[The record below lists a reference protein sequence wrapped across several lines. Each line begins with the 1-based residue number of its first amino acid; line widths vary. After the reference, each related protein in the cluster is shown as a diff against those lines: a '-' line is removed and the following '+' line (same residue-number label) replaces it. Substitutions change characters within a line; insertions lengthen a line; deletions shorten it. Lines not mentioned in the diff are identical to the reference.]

1 MPLGEARL
9 VCVGLSP
16 YQKHSLLPLL
26 HTGPHLSALHGQSAR
41 TGSSPQGAAGRATG
55 LCLCPPAVPR
65 AALLPKDLATMP
77 KGTQALQGP
86 ESLEIGICLSSVFQT
101 LETIL

>member
-1 MPLGEARL
+1 MCGPVPIPKA
-9 VCVGLSP
+9 LSP
-16 YQKHSLLPLL
+16 PPASH
-26 HTGPHLSALHGQSAR
+26 GPSPFSCPGLSALHGQSAR

-77 KGTQALQGP
+77 KGTQALHGP

-101 LETIL
+101 LETTL